1 MTTQVGLILILI
13 LCRLKK
19 SIKTS
24 PNFNIMKKFFI
35 NNGNWMTMALAC
47 IFFMTELIG
56 DYLPDFSN
64 KYLTLII
71 YFIIAMVPVSLS
83 IYYNN
88 KK

>member
-1 MTTQVGLILILI
+1 
-13 LCRLKK
+13 
-19 SIKTS
+19 
-24 PNFNIMKKFFI
+24 
-35 NNGNWMTMALAC
+35 MALAC

-71 YFIIAMVPVSLS
+71 YFIIAMVPVSLN

>member
-1 MTTQVGLILILI
+1 
-13 LCRLKK
+13 
-19 SIKTS
+19 
-24 PNFNIMKKFFI
+24 MKKFFI

-64 KYLTLII
+64 KYLILII
-71 YFIIAMVPVSLS
+71 YFIIAMVPVSLI